1 MQDGPLERP
10 AGDLVGKYV
19 FMDVI
24 KRSLCKHT
32 LENGSERWVAEY
44 GTRVAFKVAE
54 CSVVRYLRKR
64 TREYSFSVGDLAIYS
79 VRVEISHSPAGSG
92 TTWGITSGLGT
103 QLRSWCS
110 SASMKP
116 EAPSSTTQNLGMVC
130 ILGRRSL
137 KDQEF
142 KASLGYAASLGLA

>member
-1 MQDGPLERP
+1 MECRLNSSLPCPDWHPSSWLIGLELSTLQDGPLERP

-32 LENGSERWVAEY
+32 LENGSELWVAEY

-54 CSVVRYLRKR
+54 CSVVRYFRKR

-79 VRVEISHSPAGSG
+79 FRVEISHWPAGSG
-92 TTWGITSGLGT
+92 TTWGIT
-103 QLRSWCS
+103 
-110 SASMKP
+110 P
-116 EAPSSTTQNLGMVC
+116 EMQIRAGDT
-130 ILGRRSL
+130 
-137 KDQEF
+137 
-142 KASLGYAASLGLA
+142 A